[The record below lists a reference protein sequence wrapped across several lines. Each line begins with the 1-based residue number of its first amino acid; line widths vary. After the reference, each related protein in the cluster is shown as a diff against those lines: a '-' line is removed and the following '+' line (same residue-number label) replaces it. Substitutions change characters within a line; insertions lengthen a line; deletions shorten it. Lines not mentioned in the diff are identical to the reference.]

1 MMLMQL
7 SEKALRELRE
17 ILRRDLGEE
26 GLRRF
31 TDEGIND
38 LGVRLLYLTAI
49 CLKARAEER
58 TQRIEKASSEPS

>member
-1 MMLMQL
+1 MLMQL